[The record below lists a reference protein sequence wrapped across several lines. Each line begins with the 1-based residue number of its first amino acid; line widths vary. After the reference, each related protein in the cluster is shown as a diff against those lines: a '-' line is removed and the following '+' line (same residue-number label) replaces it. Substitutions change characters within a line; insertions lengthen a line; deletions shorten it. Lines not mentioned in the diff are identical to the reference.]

1 MECNFMRLQIKHG
14 ADNFSGFFPPNTQK
28 KKRKFY
34 NSSKNENF
42 KKCNSSYFN
51 SQPLIP
57 I

>member
-28 KKRKFY
+28 KKIKFY

-51 SQPLIP
+51 SHITL
-57 I
+57 